1 MQEDIFQVSVFMQYL
16 FHGGIHKYVLSL
28 SVSSVSSVQS
38 VVSNVFAVSCYLNL
52 APTKEGIF
60 FMC

>member
-16 FHGGIHKYVLSL
+16 FHGGIHKNVLSL
-28 SVSSVSSVQS
+28 SVSSVQS

>member
-16 FHGGIHKYVLSL
+16 FHGGIHK
-28 SVSSVSSVQS
+28 S
-38 VVSNVFAVSCYLNL
+38 VVSNVFAVNCYLNL